1 MAAVA
6 LMAQSVVPITTES
19 PKLAKSP
26 MMMSP
31 MMMRHRPLDGV
42 LDPSSDAPS
51 RARNAGQAHL
61 EKGKKGPR
69 REGIPWLP
77 GNQGSNKDVLR
88 V

>member
-19 PKLAKSP
+19 PKLAK
-26 MMMSP
+26 SP